1 MSKYKT
7 VAIKM
12 ILHCNW
18 ILKDLWRIKRERFTF
33 LNELRICT
41 SPRSVRHGCY
51 PCERLDTTE
60 QNEDIM
66 CLCAMI
72 TRTAQVLRSWGE
84 FRARIRS
91 YSRNDWNT
99 HVAQT
104 TLHHGFMKHPVKHP
118 CKNTCV
124 HREIKLH
131 SVTKRPCIL
140 VYHSN

>member
-1 MSKYKT
+1 MYCT
-7 VAIKM
+7 VFEFQKFYEGY
-12 ILHCNW
+12 L
-18 ILKDLWRIKRERFTF
+18 LREGFTF

-118 CKNTCV
+118 CKNTL

-140 VYHSN
+140 VYHDN